1 MTLHGNIRNFNVKDD
16 KKGNTIITYSMI
28 GRNMNASVS
37 ITIYSGSDQAVA
49 DIYPTLGY
57 GRISLRGRLVPYRND
72 NISINP

>member
-1 MTLHGNIRNFNVKDD
+1 M
-16 KKGNTIITYSMI
+16 TYSMI

-72 NISINP
+72 DISINP